1 MNRWLKS
8 VRSSALASLGNRL
21 MCLALLLGFGLI
33 STRAA
38 SLVERTLT
46 LPVRAGVPFAVTNRV
61 SAGDEVLVYA
71 VEETVPPGWS
81 VGKISFSGFIDLAH
95 GKIKWGPFFDRESRS
110 LTYELI
116 APAET
121 TGSVAL
127 VGIASFNGDTVA
139 IQGITQLRVEASGAA
154 GAVNQVISQLP
165 ELFVPGERF
174 SVTNRVLLSEN
185 TIAYSVEENIPAG
198 WTTGSINQ
206 SGRYDALTGK
216 VKWGPFLDRVERDL
230 VVELTPPLGT
240 TNRVVFSGVGVFD
253 GNSIPLSGS
262 LITSPLLSTITAQMP
277 ARFADGEL
285 ITLGL
290 VVNPSASTRVYAVED
305 RIPAGWEVK
314 SVSHGGTFDAQ
325 TRLVKWGPYFSAD
338 PVVLTCEVESPRVP
352 VSSEAVFV
360 GVGSFDGLNLTIA
373 GQRRMSRITSEVI
386 RSLPPEALMNGTFSV
401 TNSVRPDPTVK
412 VYAIED
418 ELPIGAQADAISHGG
433 VLDPITRRIKW
444 GPFLDR
450 DPREL
455 SFTIRLGTEVSG
467 ILRFRGIGS
476 FDGVQSA
483 IGGQQETV
491 VVVVSSLNTARR
503 SLVGSVRASRSVVV
517 TNEITI
523 QAPVLVQAIE
533 DELPEGWNCEEISHD
548 GVFDAKSQKVKWG
561 PFFDSNPRSLT
572 YRLLAPGNAGGRVTL
587 KGTLSYDSYT
597 VPIGGSSNLLVIAN
611 HLPVAREDTFEA
623 LDPEP
628 MIFPIGTVLA
638 NDNDPDGDPLAVL
651 AVSSAS
657 SAGGTVRLS
666 DGVITYTPPA
676 AVGTVD
682 TFEYTISDGFGGTAK
697 GIVRVT
703 RVSVRPGLNRWRVET
718 FPDGTIRL
726 RFAGIPGRTYR
737 ILATDS
743 LKNAVW
749 IELDARVAGAQGDFE
764 FHDTD
769 ALSHPTRFYRSV
781 SP

>member
-1 MNRWLKS
+1 MNRWLNS
-8 VRSSALASLGNRL
+8 VRSSALTRLESLVV
-21 MCLALLLGFGLI
+21 CLVFLGFGLAP
-33 STRAA
+33 SQAA
-38 SLVERTLT
+38 SVVERTLT

-61 SAGDEVLVYA
+61 SAGDDVLVYA
-71 VEETVPPGWS
+71 LEETVPPGWS

-127 VGIASFNGDTVA
+127 AGVASFNGDTVP
-139 IQGITQLRVEASGAA
+139 IQGITQLRIEASGAA

-165 ELFVPGERF
+165 ELHVPGERF
-174 SVTNRVLLSEN
+174 SVTNRVRLSEN
-185 TIAYSVEENIPAG
+185 TIAYSVEERIPTG

-230 VVELTPPLGT
+230 VMELTPPLGT
-240 TNRVVFSGVGVFD
+240 TNQVTFSGSGVFD
-253 GNSIPLSGS
+253 GTSVPLSGS
-262 LITSPLLSTITAQMP
+262 LTTSPLLSTITSQLPAQ
-277 ARFADGEL
+277 FADGEL

-290 VVNPSASTRVYAVED
+290 VVSPSASTRVYAVED
-305 RIPAGWEVK
+305 RIPAGWAVR
-314 SVSHGGTFDAQ
+314 SVSHGGTFDVQ

-338 PVVLTCEVESPRVP
+338 PVVLTCELEAPRTA
-352 VSSEAVFV
+352 VSTEATFA

-373 GQRRMSRITSEVI
+373 GQRRIKRIASEVT
-386 RSLPPEALMNGTFSV
+386 RSLPVEVLMNGTLSV
-401 TNSVRPDPTVK
+401 TNSVSPDPTVK
-412 VYAIED
+412 VYAVED
-418 ELPIGAQADAISHGG
+418 ELPSGTQADGISHGG
-433 VLDPITRRIKW
+433 VFDASTRRIKW

-450 DPREL
+450 EPRLL
-455 SFTIRLGTEVSG
+455 SFTLRLSAEVSG
-467 ILRFRGIGS
+467 TLRFRGIGS

-491 VVVVSSLNTARR
+491 VVAVSSLNTARR
-503 SLVGSVRASRSVVV
+503 SMAGSVRASRSVVV

-548 GVFDAKSQKVKWG
+548 GVFDAKSHKVKWG
-561 PFFDSNPRSLT
+561 PFFDSTPRVLT
-572 YRLLAPGNAGGRVTL
+572 YRLLAPGTAGGRVTL
-587 KGTLSYDSYT
+587 KGTLSYDAYMA
-597 VPIGGSSNLLVIAN
+597 PIGGSSNLLVIAN
-611 HLPVAREDTFEA
+611 HPPVAREDSFEA
-623 LDPEP
+623 GDLEP
-628 MIFPIGTVLA
+628 MKIPLETVLA
-638 NDNDPDGDPLAVL
+638 NDSDPDGDPLEVL
-651 AVSSAS
+651 AVSNAS

-682 TFEYTISDGFGGTAK
+682 TFEYTISDGFGGTAR

-726 RFAGIPGRTYR
+726 RFAGIPGRRYR

-749 IELDARVAGAQGDFE
+749 AELDVRVAGAQGDFE